1 MAVFNE
7 KEEIIKRTNFSTVD
21 LNKKQ
26 TLKKMISVYRSF
38 KKTYSIEQI
47 GISTPGSINSL
58 TGQIVGNSAI
68 KDYRNFNLY
77 DDLKILLKGDNV
89 RFIGMNDANC
99 ALLAELRGGVAKNC
113 SSVVLLAIGTGLGG
127 AVAMNHD
134 IWTGANGF
142 AGEFGYMIGLTT
154 KINVFNYNASL
165 FTSVT
170 SYIKGY
176 IKMLKGKHPQNVNGE
191 YISQLVELGDPIAKK
206 AANQYISRLARIVY
220 NLHVCWDPELFVLAG
235 GGSKLPNVVELLTVK
250 VKEYLNTGFVF
261 HNQTKIVVGKYQH
274 DAGLYGAHFLTKE
287 KKYLK

>member
-7 KEEIIKRTNFSTVD
+7 KEEIMKRTNFSTVN

-26 TLKKMISVYRSF
+26 TLKKMISTYKLF
-38 KKTYSIEQI
+38 KKTYPIKQM
-47 GISTPGSINSL
+47 GISTPGSINSF
-58 TGQIVGNSAI
+58 TGQINGNSAI
-68 KDYRNFNLY
+68 KNYRNFNLY
-77 DDLKILLKGDNV
+77 DDLKILLKDDDV

-99 ALLAELRGGVAKNC
+99 ALLAELRGGVAKDC

-127 AVAMNHD
+127 AVATNHD

-176 IKMLKGKHPQNVNGE
+176 IKMLKGKHPQNINGE

-206 AANQYISRLARIVY
+206 AADQYISRLARIIY
-220 NLHVCWDPELFVLAG
+220 NLHVCLDPELFVLAG
-235 GGSKLPNVVELLTVK
+235 GGSKLPNIVELLAIK
-250 VKEYLNTGFVF
+250 VREYLNTGYVF

-274 DAGLYGAHFLTKE
+274 DAGLYGAQFLTKE